1 MHSKNKQIGSDRVGD
16 LDQSLKPTYSDLKFD
31 VESIGE
37 GFGAIEE
44 VARAANAENSILPIF
59 SCIQFNAKCTI
70 LNENE

>member
-37 GFGAIEE
+37 GFGVIQEIPKGDSHK
-44 VARAANAENSILPIF
+44 NGGLTIF
-59 SCIQFNAKCTI
+59 S
-70 LNENE
+70 